1 MRNVINIS
9 LPEPLVKKVTQA
21 TQKHHFASKSEFF
34 RYLLREWMAGK
45 LAKDLEEGR
54 KLLEVSLED
63 SEFRILY
70 DSLQK
75 NKRDILNGKL
85 ENYLGSTKER
95 IQYNIAYARGIISGD
110 SNESN
115 R

>member
-54 KLLEVSLED
+54 KEH
-63 SEFRILY
+63 RA
-70 DSLQK
+70 
-75 NKRDILNGKL
+75 GK
-85 ENYLGSTKER
+85 TKVLR
-95 IQYNIAYARGIISGD
+95 SMKD
-110 SNESN
+110 LW
-115 R
+115 

>member
-1 MRNVINIS
+1 MVAILRGEKWIHSEYGVGHDF
-9 LPEPLVKKVTQA
+9 VKIMGRK
-21 TQKHHFASKSEFF
+21 SK
-34 RYLLREWMAGK
+34 K
-45 LAKDLEEGR
+45 EGR